1 MPALDFPTN
10 PVVGQLFATDDR
22 TWTWNGTTWDSVAGE
37 SSGGGSATDI
47 GVFYGFK
54 TSNDLGRLYLQVVD
68 DGSKITLPQSSIYSN
83 GIRVR
88 KNDEYKEWIFTAVP
102 LSFEWDT
109 VNPTHLLVQAG
120 A

>member
-1 MPALDFPTN
+1 MPALDFPAN

-37 SSGGGSATDI
+37 SSGGGNATDI

-54 TSNDLGRLYLQVVD
+54 TSNDLGRLY
-68 DGSKITLPQSSIYSN
+68 
-83 GIRVR
+83 
-88 KNDEYKEWIFTAVP
+88 KNDEYKEWIFTTIP
-102 LSFEWDT
+102 LQFEWDEE
-109 VNPTHLLVQAG
+109 NPSHLLVEVG